1 MLTGAGDKLRSKH
14 LNSSVSQ
21 PLLLNVE
28 MNGEAISIWSVRC
41 TILYYTF
48 ITLISFLT
56 EELLLENYND
66 YRFLSNG
73 NVTIPGQQDK
83 DLFTETMDAMRIMGI
98 PEDEQIGT
106 IHSEEV
112 SVLFSVV

>member
-1 MLTGAGDKLRSKH
+1 MGRKQIFV
-14 LNSSVSQ
+14 SV
-21 PLLLNVE
+21 
-28 MNGEAISIWSVRC
+28 
-41 TILYYTF
+41 ILPF
-48 ITLISFLT
+48 LHFISFLA

-106 IHSEEV
+106 IHCEELLV
-112 SVLFSVV
+112 HF

>member
-1 MLTGAGDKLRSKH
+1 MTVL
-14 LNSSVSQ
+14 Q
-21 PLLLNVE
+21 PLLLNE
-28 MNGEAISIWSVRC
+28 EINGEGADHRGCSIYNS
-41 TILYYTF
+41 LLHF
-48 ITLISFLT
+48 IISFPA

-106 IHSEEV
+106 NHCEMFFRLTV
-112 SVLFSVV
+112 FVTVV

>member
-1 MLTGAGDKLRSKH
+1 MNGRGADNCVFH
-14 LNSSVSQ
+14 VQ
-21 PLLLNVE
+21 FVIILLL
-28 MNGEAISIWSVRC
+28 
-41 TILYYTF
+41 YF
-48 ITLISFLT
+48 ISFLA

-106 IHSEEV
+106 IHCEV
-112 SVLFSVV
+112 FFRLSVLFSVV

>member
-1 MLTGAGDKLRSKH
+1 MLGAFNVQFIIASLKH
-14 LNSSVSQ
+14 FI
-21 PLLLNVE
+21 
-28 MNGEAISIWSVRC
+28 ISNRA
-41 TILYYTF
+41 
-48 ITLISFLT
+48 

-106 IHSEEV
+106 IHCDVV
-112 SVLFSVV
+112 SVVYRV

>member
-1 MLTGAGDKLRSKH
+1 MF
-14 LNSSVSQ
+14 
-21 PLLLNVE
+21 NVQ
-28 MNGEAISIWSVRC
+28 
-41 TILYYTF
+41 F
-48 ITLISFLT
+48 IIAALKRLIINFVLA

-83 DLFTETMDAMRIMGI
+83 DLFTETMDAFRIMGI

-106 IHSEEV
+106 MKTV
-112 SVLFSVV
+112 KRSVLFRGFNA